1 MDFKKVSRES
11 QVLQGNVQQDENVQ
25 VQSVHEPLGGEQ
37 QEQPAD
43 RLLNQKLEEPNLSR
57 FSQGAQDGAF
67 GQVKG
72 RYTWSGT
79 SVTGEKKKAALKNE
93 KKEVQKDQ
101 RFDKFRRQA
110 KKAMQP
116 KNYRTLYEILS
127 DIMEKETLS
136 GILSPLQRLEATV
149 ENSDSGTFTDMVSK
163 TRSVVEL
170 FERCYGQASH
180 DYQEAFVEA
189 KKAVDLYLQEHKGHR
204 WSGKG
209 KERKKYAKELK
220 AQFDALEIPLC
231 KMMLEAKATEMGD
244 CENNSTYAD
253 MANAAQFSILDQTPN
268 INEYTDKRVEELVKN
283 GTMSAKMKALFEMR
297 IFNEYQISHKGLL
310 EENGRSFDQ
319 KQLKQKMDAIMDS
332 INKSSLMEQLN
343 AIDEIVSMQ
352 TVLVHQL
359 MDNYASYIHEAP
371 AGTDAYAYAVLKLK
385 GSPLVSQQE
394 ALVSM
399 MRSMGNTAGTDAASQ
414 VREFA
419 QKRIEG
425 AYPDQVLLKRVFTD
439 VFKNPQK
446 EFIMAVGGDTYKKLS
461 REQMK
466 QEADRLLA
474 CNLVSKDKK
483 TRNRQTVNV
492 DKYVEK
498 KQNQIIFNS
507 MNDQFCKN
515 IKMDEPNI
523 DVLGKYEPFLGLSEH
538 RMERVLKNGTLE
550 DRVNMLYNLSV
561 DSKLKY
567 QYDDFKKKLLKSVLS
582 EEGAGKHEL
591 AKILF
596 RLDAGIRKHMLQP
609 TEEDDRFHIDGSYR
623 KMSIIL
629 YANMVKMLK
638 ENGAGDVVQVADGF
652 MAEYAKTDEELMKIE
667 YSNIN
672 PGDVRIAAENL
683 GLSQSSKVDIDGLLR
698 RCSKSSLIMN
708 SESLSRVKQLL
719 GQAARFQKMKEDGN
733 RIANPDAKEYDAYV
747 KVWYELYFET
757 ERIKMPKNKFPDDVR
772 AVAGDLYDEVEKII
786 RDMNG
791 EDMGYMSDWADHVRK
806 DIWAQEDID
815 DVTDS
820 ILSEKIDEQ
829 KLSQW
834 EKEANEGSTTGLL
847 KQFFAT
853 ELVQSR
859 LNMKLQFG
867 AKLYGMEEEKE
878 AEASRKLIGKLQGK
892 REVIYQKMALKS
904 KKEWDVILGSAHAIA
919 DAWIDQG
926 YVRYQEFLKEAPEG
940 MDARTYARIRL
951 KQSVEGDKLEF
962 IQTVMEQRLPSDI
975 QVSREYMINYE
986 MQKAAYR
993 KLPLLREMMSDV
1005 GTAVKLAK
1013 KMPENVKQQLKGKL
1027 SEERAALVKDF
1038 PTMLEWEEVR
1048 KNHPF

>member
-1 MDFKKVSRES
+1 
-11 QVLQGNVQQDENVQ
+11 
-25 VQSVHEPLGGEQ
+25 
-37 QEQPAD
+37 
-43 RLLNQKLEEPNLSR
+43 
-57 FSQGAQDGAF
+57 
-67 GQVKG
+67 
-72 RYTWSGT
+72 
-79 SVTGEKKKAALKNE
+79 
-93 KKEVQKDQ
+93 
-101 RFDKFRRQA
+101 
-110 KKAMQP
+110 
-116 KNYRTLYEILS
+116 
-127 DIMEKETLS
+127 
-136 GILSPLQRLEATV
+136 
-149 ENSDSGTFTDMVSK
+149 
-163 TRSVVEL
+163 
-170 FERCYGQASH
+170 
-180 DYQEAFVEA
+180 
-189 KKAVDLYLQEHKGHR
+189 
-204 WSGKG
+204 
-209 KERKKYAKELK
+209 
-220 AQFDALEIPLC
+220 
-231 KMMLEAKATEMGD
+231 MMLEAKATEMGD

-332 INKSSLMEQLN
+332 INKSSPMEQLN

-352 TVLVHQL
+352 TVLAHQL

-385 GSPLVSQQE
+385 GSSIVRQQE
-394 ALVSM
+394 ALVSV

-446 EFIMAVGGDTYKKLS
+446 EFILAVGGDTYKKLS

-498 KQNQIIFNS
+498 QQNQIIFNS

-523 DVLGKYEPFLGLSEH
+523 DVLGKYEPFLGLSEN
-538 RMERVLKNGTLE
+538 RMERVLKKGTLE
-550 DRVNMLYNLSV
+550 DRVHMLYNLSV
-561 DSKLKY
+561 DSKLKPKY
-567 QYDDFKKKLLKSVLS
+567 EDFNNKLLKSVLS

-596 RLDAGIRKHMLQP
+596 RLDAGFRKQKLQP
-609 TEEDDRFHIDGSYR
+609 KEDDIFWKEGIYTE
-623 KMSIIL
+623 MSNIL
-629 YANMVKMLK
+629 YANIVEMLK
-638 ENGAGDVVQVADGF
+638 KNGAGDVVQAAEDF
-652 MAEYAKTDEELMKIE
+652 MAEYAKTDEALMKAQL
-667 YSNIN
+667 
-672 PGDVRIAAENL
+672 DVDQTTAKEAARSL
-683 GLSQSSKVDIDGLLR
+683 GLSQSSKADIDGQLKK
-698 RCSKSSLIMN
+698 CSKNSLIMN
-708 SESLSRVKQLL
+708 SESFSRVRKLL
-719 GQAARFQKMKEDGN
+719 GQAARFQKMKEDDGG
-733 RIANPDAKEYDAYV
+733 ITNPDSKEYDAYV
-747 KVWYELYFET
+747 KVWYELLNEAW
-757 ERIKMPKNKFPDDVR
+757 RITKSKEFPQDVR
-772 AVAGDLYDEVEKII
+772 RVASDLNDEVRKII

-853 ELVQSR
+853 EVLAGR
-859 LNMKLQFG
+859 LNYNLQYGSAFCG
-867 AKLYGMEEEKE
+867 MPEEEYERALSDQIAKLEEN
-878 AEASRKLIGKLQGK
+878 RD
-892 REVIYQKMALKS
+892 RVFMTMALKS
-904 KKEWDVILGSAHAIA
+904 KKDWDVILGSAHAIA
-919 DAWIDQG
+919 DAWIDQA
-926 YVRYQEFLKEAPEG
+926 YARYQEFLKEAPEG
-940 MDARTYARIRL
+940 MDARTYARLRL
-951 KQSVEGDKLEF
+951 KQSVEGARLEF
-962 IQTVMEQRLPSDI
+962 ITVVMDQQLPSYI
-975 QVSREYMINYE
+975 VVSRENLINSE

-993 KLPLLREMMSDV
+993 KLPQLKEMMPMPDSLV
-1005 GTAVKLAK
+1005 ESAK
-1013 KMPENVKQQLKGKL
+1013 KMPENVKQQLKEKL
-1027 SEERAALVKDF
+1027 LENRAALAKDF
-1038 PTMLEWEEVR
+1038 PTMLDWEEVR